1 MQDSFA
7 QKKQSILRDISTNGP
22 ENLDASPKGTIDDHC
37 IPIINLINSH
47 RDMVTT
53 SSCSGRVSVYLE
65 GTQNKLVSKGN
76 EGKWIFVTHDTSNL
90 ENWYKSIDFQ
100 YVHEYPASSY
110 ETRSILYKFEAL
122 ILHVKCRDQSAANK
136 LYSVAMNCGFR
147 ESGIG
152 SNYNVA
158 IRTSIKLDVP
168 IGYLEGGDIYRCF
181 VTEEYLKFITSVSFD
196 RFQEN
201 FKKLEQLNNAIE
213 KNIINAP
220 LRADGDDHDD
230 DNTQQKGT
238 KNKDWETIEERRAR
252 MKQEGLQRKEELKKA
267 KEYASN

>member
-7 QKKQSILRDISTNGP
+7 QKKQSILKEISINGP
-22 ENLDASPKGTIDDHC
+22 ENLDASPKGTIDEHC

-65 GTQNKLVSKGN
+65 GTQNKLVLKGN

-100 YVHEYPASSY
+100 YVHEYPTSSY
-110 ETRSILYKFEAL
+110 DARSILYKFEAL
-122 ILHVKCRDQSAANK
+122 ILHVKCRDQATANK

-168 IGYLEGGDIYRCF
+168 VGYLGDGDIYRCF
-181 VTEEYLKFITSVSFD
+181 VTEDYLKYITNVSFD
-196 RFQEN
+196 RFREN
-201 FKKLEQLNNAIE
+201 FKKLDQLYLAIE
-213 KNIINAP
+213 KGIIN
-220 LRADGDDHDD
+220 LEKKSLGDEADDSNHKSE
-230 DNTQQKGT
+230 KG
-238 KNKDWETIEERRAR
+238 KEWESIEERRAR
-252 MKQEGLQRKEELKKA
+252 MKQEGLKRKEELRKA
-267 KEYASN
+267 KEATL